1 MPSRGEIFNLAKKNK
16 RKERKKKGKVNTK
29 RNKRG
34 EGGIEDSIDDTKC
47 FSKGY

>member
-1 MPSRGEIFNLAKKNK
+1 MPSRGEIFNLAKKK
-16 RKERKKKGKVNTK
+16 RKERKEKGKVNAK

-47 FSKGY
+47 FRKGY